1 MSPFEWCDEALEF
14 GVVDTV
20 EFGEPGFISFG
31 VVFPTD
37 LPSDLIGESDDVFDT
52 FCWANRSL
60 MKQSNENSINLDE
73 WNNWKLVNSI

>member
-20 EFGEPGFISFG
+20 ELGEPGLISFG

-37 LPSDLIGESDDVFDT
+37 FPSDFIGESDDVFVT
-52 FCWANRSL
+52 FCCARRSCL
-60 MKQSNENSINLDE
+60 RNLARRF
-73 WNNWKLVNSI
+73 